1 MVSSVASLL
10 ETTALVF
17 LCSAWA
23 WFFFFSVTTQCLS
36 GQRFRTHNPFRPF
49 TFSFSEMHRL
59 MSRIIS
65 MHLQAATKKSYVKD
79 ILKKLFHA
87 RIGAEPM
94 RVRVIIKNQT
104 TNVFNLKIKK

>member
-59 MSRIIS
+59 MSRNIS
-65 MHLQAATKKSYVKD
+65 TTTESREEKSYVKD
-79 ILKKLFHA
+79 ILKILFRA
-87 RIGAEPM
+87 RIEAEF
-94 RVRVIIKNQT
+94 R
-104 TNVFNLKIKK
+104 